1 MATSPKQ
8 PAIPKLD
15 PATDGQSLDLVA
27 ENVASLKALFPEIL
41 TDGKVDFDALRTIL
55 GDEVDA
61 GDERYG
67 LNWHGKAKA
76 RRIAQTS
83 STGTLRPCPEESV
96 DWDTTQNLFIEGD
109 NLEVLKLLQ
118 KSYHQQVKMIYIDP
132 PYNTGKEFIYPD
144 KFQDNLD
151 TYLQFTGQKDGE
163 GFKTTANAETGGRY
177 HTNWLNMM
185 YPRLRLARNLLRDD
199 GVIFVSIDD
208 HEVHNLRHLMD
219 EVFGPDNF
227 VATVVWQKVYS
238 PKNTARHFSEDH
250 DYILAYAKDGALWAP
265 HLLERTPA
273 QDAAYSNPD
282 SDPRGP
288 WKAGDLSAR
297 NFYSQGTYSITCP
310 SGRVVAGP
318 PPGNYWRYSAT
329 KFAELDADGR
339 IWWGRDG
346 NNTPSVKRF
355 LSEVK
360 QGRVPQTMWFYGDVG
375 HNQDAKRELLKRVSF
390 SNSDSIF
397 DTPKPTR
404 LVQQMLKIG
413 TSGDG
418 QELVLDFFA
427 GSGTTGDAVMQL
439 NAADLGGRRY
449 ILVQLPEITGFED
462 HSTIAEIT
470 KERLR
475 SAVKAIPTEAGIGQD
490 SLGLNAVRVDLGF
503 KVFKLDSSNIKTWE
517 PASSDLE
524 PSLLDAIDN
533 IKAGRTEAD
542 LVFEIL
548 LKYGLDLATP
558 ITQRDILGKAVHI
571 VGGGALVIC
580 LAPGLTLPVVEAIA
594 GLYGELYPGAAPGEY
609 VMRAVFRD
617 ACFADDVVKTNAVQI
632 LRRAGIA
639 DIKSL

>member
-1 MATSPKQ
+1 MATSTKQ

-15 PATDGQSLDLVA
+15 PRTDGQSLDLLA
-27 ENVASLKALFPEIL
+27 ENVAALKALFPEIV

-118 KSYHQQVKMIYIDP
+118 KPYHRQVKMIYIDP
-132 PYNTGKEFIYPD
+132 PYNTGNEFIYPD

-151 TYLQFTGQKDGE
+151 TYLQYTGQKDGE
-163 GFKTTANAETGGRY
+163 GFKTSANAETGGRY

-208 HEVHNLRHLMD
+208 HEVQNLRALMD
-219 EVFGPDNF
+219 ELFGPENF
-227 VATVVWQKVYS
+227 VATAVWEKADS
-238 PKNTARHFSEDH
+238 PRNSARQFSEDH
-250 DYILAYAKDGALWAP
+250 DYILVYSRDPSWVPNRLPRTEEANSIYA
-265 HLLERTPA
+265 
-273 QDAAYSNPD
+273 NPD
-282 SDPRGP
+282 DDPRGDWIP
-288 WKAGDLSAR
+288 GDPFA
-297 NFYSQGTYSITCP
+297 NKPYSKGLYTV
-310 SGRVVAGP
+310 SGPTGRQFSP
-318 PPGNYWRYSAT
+318 PPGRFWRISEE
-329 KFAELDADGR
+329 KLREMDSEGR
-339 IWWGRDG
+339 IWWGPNRDAR
-346 NNTPSVKRF
+346 PSIKRY
-355 LSEVK
+355 LSEVANLTPRTLWRK
-360 QGRVPQTMWFYGDVG
+360 EQVG
-375 HNQDAKRELLKRVSF
+375 SNRTSKNELRALF
-390 SNSDSIF
+390 PGSDTF
-397 DTPKPTR
+397 DTPKPIG
-404 LVQQMLKIG
+404 LVERMLQLATTTDEADI
-413 TSGDG
+413 
-418 QELVLDFFA
+418 VLDFFG
-427 GSGTTGDAVMQL
+427 GSGTTAHATLKMNVED
-439 NAADLGGRRY
+439 GGNRRFV
-449 ILVQLPEITGFED
+449 LVQLPEPLEAGEFK
-462 HSTIAEIT
+462 TIADFCRDRI
-470 KERLR
+470 RR
-475 SAVKAIPTEAGIGQD
+475 ACD
-490 SLGLNAVRVDLGF
+490 SLMRETPILQHPLGF
-503 KVFKLDSSNIKTWE
+503 RSLKLDSSNIKTWE

-548 LKYGLDLATP
+548 LKYGLDLTTP
-558 ITQRDILGKAVHI
+558 ITTRDILGKAVHI
-571 VGGGALVIC
+571 VGGGALVVC

-609 VMRAVFRD
+609 LMRVVFRD